1 MAPDSKSLCSCS
13 GPTSDGR
20 SVHEESKP
28 KMDNFVIFLSKL
40 IAQSPGASTWPVFLS
55 PAGGTLG
62 GAPVPGRPELIEKLI
77 SILAY

>member
-1 MAPDSKSLCSCS
+1 MN
-13 GPTSDGR
+13 
-20 SVHEESKP
+20 
-28 KMDNFVIFLSKL
+28 NFVIFLLKL
-40 IAQSPGASTWPVFLS
+40 KDRSAGASASTWPVFLS